1 MSERL
6 LLYQHHK
13 IKHSGITLPMSSL
26 VSPKTFDSDT
36 VTDNFSCSTLQCF
49 VSYFLLP
56 WDTKVAELSRAD
68 DQKRENTRGNQ
79 RQSGKKPKLIFQLYA
94 NSNLQKELNIEI
106 FFNIWWSHSIYHTH
120 TQMNHLAFFFFL
132 IQKSCAGDCAPSCW
146 YRSWMESSGMAQCRC
161 QKSK

>member
-36 VTDNFSCSTLQCF
+36 VIHNFSCSTVQCF

-56 WDTKVAELSRAD
+56 WDTKVAELLRAD
-68 DQKRENTRGNQ
+68 DQKRENTKGNQ
-79 RQSGKKPKLIFQLYA
+79 RQSGKKVPKLIFQLYA

-106 FFNIWWSHSIYHTH
+106 FSIWWSHSTYDTH
-120 TQMNHLAFFFFL
+120 TQMNHLAFFL
-132 IQKSCAGDCAPSCW
+132 IQKSCVGDRAPILLIQILNGIIRNGTVQVS
-146 YRSWMESSGMAQCRC
+146 
-161 QKSK
+161 KSK

>member
-1 MSERL
+1 MRNLWEIQPGCMSERL

-56 WDTKVAELSRAD
+56 LDTKVAELLRAD
-68 DQKRENTRGNQ
+68 DQKRENTGGNQ
-79 RQSGKKPKLIFQLYA
+79 RQERKPKLIFQLYA
-94 NSNLQKELNIEI
+94 NFNLQKELNIEI
-106 FFNIWWSHSIYHTH
+106 FFFSIWWSHSMYYTH
-120 TQMNHLAFFFFL
+120 TQMKHLAFLFVL
-132 IQKSCAGDCAPSCW
+132 IQKSCARDRAPSYW
-146 YRSWMESSGMAQCRC
+146 YRSWME
-161 QKSK
+161 

>member
-56 WDTKVAELSRAD
+56 WDTKVAELLRAD

-79 RQSGKKPKLIFQLYA
+79 RQSGKNAKADFPTL
-94 NSNLQKELNIEI
+94 
-106 FFNIWWSHSIYHTH
+106 
-120 TQMNHLAFFFFL
+120 
-132 IQKSCAGDCAPSCW
+132 C
-146 YRSWMESSGMAQCRC
+146 
-161 QKSK
+161 